1 MLQIGMQGIGRPT
14 VGMYSQWAGLA
25 LLVPAAYLLM
35 PPLGALGAAWAL
47 VVAGVTSAVTASMLA
62 RRALRELRGAELHS

>member
-25 LLVPAAYLLM
+25 LLVPAAYVLM

-47 VVAGVTSAVTASMLA
+47 VVAGVVSVVTAAVLA
-62 RRALRELRGAELHS
+62 RRALRELQSAEPHA